1 MSNGF
6 YIALTMSRD
15 KYASPGKWGESKKR
29 VNIMLTPSLTEQV
42 DKVAEKLGVTR
53 SEYIEQLLRR
63 EVLNEV
69 KAS

>member
-1 MSNGF
+1 
-6 YIALTMSRD
+6 MSRD

-29 VNIMLTPSLTEQV
+29 VNIMLTPSLTEEV

-53 SEYIEQLLRR
+53 SEYIERLLRR
-63 EVLNEV
+63 EVLSDA

>member
-1 MSNGF
+1 MA
-6 YIALTMSRD
+6 ITMSRD

>member
-1 MSNGF
+1 
-6 YIALTMSRD
+6 MSRD